1 MSNLIGNFQFKHYDG
16 DVEGYYT
23 LGVRFNNWKQDPSH
37 TFKPDSNENVKYMQ
51 EMFTTKKF
59 RKPYWVDNSKP
70 DTEPIPLDNSPQNA
84 YLKELILKSDKLG
97 AKFASHDSHSW
108 HIDGENAND
117 NYTFSALWGTY
128 LDDLP

>member
-1 MSNLIGNFQFKHYDG
+1 
-16 DVEGYYT
+16 
-23 LGVRFNNWKQDPSH
+23 
-37 TFKPDSNENVKYMQ
+37 
-51 EMFTTKKF
+51 MFTTKKF

-128 LDDLP
+128 LDDLPQGGMGNLIVFPGMHHIMMKAMNAEGRFWTQNAAKGESAPHPKPSELAAK